1 VLQAD
6 EEKYLSN
13 KLAYEPLEAPTTADM
28 PPLLAK
34 FYMDRLSRDG
44 VEVIVVKLH
53 YRMLYSLMLVFERLA
68 LQSSQFSNL

>member
-13 KLAYEPLEAPTTADM
+13 KLAYEPVEAPTTADM
-28 PPLLAK
+28 PPLLAR
-34 FYMDRLSRDG
+34 FYINRLTRDG

-53 YRMLYSLMLVFERLA
+53 YMTLYPLMLIF
-68 LQSSQFSNL
+68 